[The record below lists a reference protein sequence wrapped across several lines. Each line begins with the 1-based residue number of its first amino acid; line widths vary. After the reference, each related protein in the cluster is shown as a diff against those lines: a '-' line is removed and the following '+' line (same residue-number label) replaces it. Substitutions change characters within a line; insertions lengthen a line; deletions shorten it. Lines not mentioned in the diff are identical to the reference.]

1 MRHLREDTP
10 GRLDA
15 APPYRRVPRT
25 ARPTTREVRVDCANV
40 DVFATR
46 LAQGGAVLAPMA
58 GYTDAP
64 FRRLCRE
71 QGSAWAVTEMV
82 SARALARGDQRT
94 LLIGAP
100 YPGEPDL
107 VIQLFAS
114 DPSEAATAALKL
126 QERYAPVAFDLNMG
140 CPVRKVVHKG
150 CGVELMARPE
160 LARSIVAAVRDA
172 SGLPVSTKMRLG
184 KDEVRLTEAAHAVVE
199 GGASLVAVH
208 GRTGAQKYEGT
219 ADWGPIVDLA
229 ASLPVPVVGSGDVTD
244 AATFQARRAQGV
256 GVMLAR
262 GALGRP
268 WIFAEVRGAPT
279 PAWPEAAATIVRHA
293 RLQAAWYGEAR
304 GVRALRSHLARY
316 VAPYREGRALRSA
329 LVRAETVDDVAT
341 QLASTLTG
349 PAREAVSSRGNMRLS
364 PVGAGAGG
372 PVV

>member
-1 MRHLREDTP
+1 MNL
-10 GRLDA
+10 
-15 APPYRRVPRT
+15 
-25 ARPTTREVRVDCANV
+25 
-40 DVFATR
+40 FATR

-82 SARALARGDQRT
+82 SARALARGDERT

-114 DPSEAATAALKL
+114 DPDEAAIAARKL
-126 QERYAPVAFDLNMG
+126 SERYRPVAFDLNMG
-140 CPVRKVVHKG
+140 CPVRKIVHKG

-172 SGLPVSTKMRLG
+172 TGLPVSTKMRLG
-184 KDEVRLTEAAHAVVE
+184 KDEVRLTEAAHAVVD

-208 GRTGAQKYEGT
+208 GRTGVQKYDGT
-219 ADWGPIVDLA
+219 ADWAPIVELA
-229 ASLPVPVVGSGDVTD
+229 ARLSVPVVGSGDVTD
-244 AATFQARRAQGV
+244 VATFRERRSRGV
-256 GVMLAR
+256 GVMVAR

-268 WIFAEVRGAPT
+268 WIFAELRGAPA
-279 PAWPEAAATIVRHA
+279 PDWPEAAATVARHA

-304 GVRALRSHLARY
+304 GVRALRGHLARY
-316 VAPYREGRALRSA
+316 VAPYAQGRRLRPA
-329 LVRAETVDDVAT
+329 LVRAETVDDIVRL
-341 QLASTLTG
+341 LASTLAGGVRKTPPG
-349 PAREAVSSRGNMRLS
+349 RASIGTS

>member
-1 MRHLREDTP
+1 MHHFPQGTTLCAPSAPLGRH
-10 GRLDA
+10 
-15 APPYRRVPRT
+15 VPR
-25 ARPTTREVRVDCANV
+25 AVGPAPRVRRVDCANV
-40 DVFATR
+40 NVFASR

-82 SARALARGDQRT
+82 SARALARGDERSA
-94 LLIGAP
+94 LIGAP

-114 DPSEAATAALKL
+114 DPGEAAIAARTLA
-126 QERYAPVAFDLNMG
+126 ERYRPVAFDLNMG
-140 CPVRKVVHKG
+140 CPVRKIVHKG

-184 KDEVRLTEAAHAVVE
+184 KDEVRLTEAAHAVVD

-219 ADWGPIVDLA
+219 ADWTPIVELA
-229 ASLPVPVVGSGDVTD
+229 ARLPVPVVGSGDVTD
-244 AATFQARRAQGV
+244 RASFQARRAQGV
-256 GVMLAR
+256 GVMVAR

-268 WIFAEVRGAPT
+268 WIFAEVRGAPA
-279 PAWPEAAATIVRHA
+279 PAWPAAAATIVRHA
-293 RLQAAWYGEAR
+293 RLQATWYGEAR
-304 GVRALRSHLARY
+304 GVRALRGHLARY
-316 VAPYREGRALRSA
+316 VAPYREGRGLRAA
-329 LVRAETVDDVAT
+329 LVRAETVAQIAE
-341 QLASTLTG
+341 QLASTLPRELPEAP
-349 PAREAVSSRGNMRLS
+349 PARASIETS